1 MIAKRTPLALASIA
15 ALALAGL
22 PAKAWAQHGGGRHGG
37 GHHSGG
43 HAVPRGG
50 SPGHIPGGGGVAG
63 ARHPRAGTGTGGY
76 YGYYGHGG
84 RYGRYGY
91 GYGGRYGHYRAYY
104 GHYRPYGF
112 ASFYF
117 GWPYYYS
124 GWGPSAWVGS
134 YDPGYYAPD
143 PSYGMG
149 YDARPAPPASED
161 GRYDESPRPEGS
173 DPAYRAALPGN
184 TGRLRLEVRPD
195 DASVYVDDEFWGNA
209 RDTKSLILRAGVHA
223 IEIVRPGFATARRE
237 VEVVR
242 GETSDVLV
250 ELDRP

>member
-84 RYGRYGY
+84 RYGPDPY
-91 GYGGRYGHYRAYY
+91 GYGGRYGHYRGYY
-104 GHYRPYGF
+104 GYYRPYGY
-112 ASFYF
+112 ASFF
-117 GWPYYYS
+117 LGWPYYYS

-149 YDARPAPPASED
+149 YDARPAPPASR
-161 GRYDESPRPEGS
+161 GRPLRRIPAPGRIRSRLPCCPSGQHRPPAARGEAGRRVGLRGRRVLGERARHEVANPARGGPRDRDRAARLCHGSPRG
-173 DPAYRAALPGN
+173 
-184 TGRLRLEVRPD
+184 
-195 DASVYVDDEFWGNA
+195 
-209 RDTKSLILRAGVHA
+209 
-223 IEIVRPGFATARRE
+223 
-237 VEVVR
+237 
-242 GETSDVLV
+242 
-250 ELDRP
+250 